1 MTIQPMINLNDE
13 YMQLMTKIA
22 VEHDVTIEEYLSRIC
37 QNHIRQLLSL
47 DQEGYLKWTKV

>member
-1 MTIQPMINLNDE
+1 MTIQTMVNLNDE
-13 YMQLMTKIA
+13 HMQLMTKIA